1 MYSLFFP
8 VLKGQ
13 SLVNYRDYMVNSFL
27 ITSSKENIDR
37 STIRTRA
44 VCPVLD
50 VLFAGQIDRNSGM
63 FTLPEIQ
70 KWHST
75 GANKREKRGPSMY
88 PELTFTYIIKISS
101 TTPPPHPPIF
111 FFLNSHFF
119 KTVIYFSVIIYKQNA
134 VHSLLVSIISV

>member
-88 PELTFTYIIKISS
+88 PELNLTYIIKISS
-101 TTPPPHPPIF
+101 DPPPDF
-111 FFLNSHFF
+111 YFLNSH
-119 KTVIYFSVIIYKQNA
+119 IYLK
-134 VHSLLVSIISV
+134 L

>member
-88 PELTFTYIIKISS
+88 PELNLTYIIKISS
-101 TTPPPHPPIF
+101 DPPPDF
-111 FFLNSHFF
+111 YFLNSHFF
-119 KTVIYFSVIIYKQNA
+119 KTVIYFSVIIYNQNA

>member
-1 MYSLFFP
+1 MFEDGHFDHFSFDIALNSSDILIYASPHWSPIFPQKNTRIHRFTNNTPPNSILINNKKMYSLFFP

-70 KWHST
+70 
-75 GANKREKRGPSMY
+75 N
-88 PELTFTYIIKISS
+88 
-101 TTPPPHPPIF
+101 
-111 FFLNSHFF
+111 
-119 KTVIYFSVIIYKQNA
+119 
-134 VHSLLVSIISV
+134 

>member
-101 TTPPPHPPIF
+101 TTPPPDF

>member
-50 VLFAGQIDRNSGM
+50 VLFAGQIDRNSGNVYP
-63 FTLPEIQ
+63 TRDTKLTPNRCQ
-70 KWHST
+70 Q
-75 GANKREKRGPSMY
+75 AREAWALHVSGTKS
-88 PELTFTYIIKISS
+88 YIYHRKSHR
-101 TTPPPHPPIF
+101 PPPPDF
-111 FFLNSHFF
+111 FF
-119 KTVIYFSVIIYKQNA
+119 
-134 VHSLLVSIISV
+134 

>member
-101 TTPPPHPPIF
+101 DPPPRF
-111 FFLNSHFF
+111 FFFKFAIFF

>member
-70 KWHST
+70 KWLST

-88 PELTFTYIIKISS
+88 PELNLTYIIKISS
-101 TTPPPHPPIF
+101 DPPPDF
-111 FFLNSHFF
+111 YFLNSH
-119 KTVIYFSVIIYKQNA
+119 IYLK
-134 VHSLLVSIISV
+134 L

>member
-88 PELTFTYIIKISS
+88 PELTFTYIIKNLIDQ
-101 TTPPPHPPIF
+101 PPPPPIF
-111 FFLNSHFF
+111 FFKFAFF
-119 KTVIYFSVIIYKQNA
+119 
-134 VHSLLVSIISV
+134 